1 MCPALQKSTPGPS
14 ADPRFSTIHLAVP
27 EASACRQ
34 TIAQLLDIYST
45 MFYVSLFDL
54 HTRNALAP
62 KASMCCT
69 TRGYHPCKALGC
81 RQRRT
86 YLPDVVHSSE
96 GHQSMKQEVQAG
108 PDRPSLP

>member
-54 HTRNALAP
+54 HTRNAQLLRRPCAAP
-62 KASMCCT
+62 
-69 TRGYHPCKALGC
+69 
-81 RQRRT
+81 
-86 YLPDVVHSSE
+86 
-96 GHQSMKQEVQAG
+96 QEVITHAK
-108 PDRPSLP
+108 P